1 MLLYSKGTNQQN
13 EKAVYRVGKKLL
25 ANHLSDKR
33 LVSKICKELMQ
44 LNRKDN
50 LIKKSAE
57 DLNRHFFLSRH
68 PNGQEL
74 HEKMLTITDCQGN
87 TNQNHD
93 TS

>member
-1 MLLYSKGTNQQN
+1 
-13 EKAVYRVGKKLL
+13 
-25 ANHLSDKR
+25 
-33 LVSKICKELMQ
+33 MQ

-68 PNGQEL
+68 PNGQEI
-74 HEKMLTITDCQGN
+74 HEKMLTVTDHQGN

-93 TS
+93 TSKCWWKCGERGTLLVGMCSQHTQKSM